1 MAHAHWL
8 CFQHQSLRLETDTH
22 LLSINIQQH
31 DVISRME
38 SRSTVCFLYD
48 SHKNTEYYEI
58 KTLLLEFR
66 GCCPG
71 VYSGLGS
78 QLSVGTAK
86 QEL

>member
-1 MAHAHWL
+1 MHTGFVFSIKV
-8 CFQHQSLRLETDTH
+8 CGLRLIH
-22 LLSINIQQH
+22 IYSLSIYSSKMLYLGWNHGQQCAFFMTVIKILNIM
-31 DVISRME
+31 RL
-38 SRSTVCFLYD
+38 R
-48 SHKNTEYYEI
+48 
-58 KTLLLEFR
+58 LLLEFR